1 MVVGRVIARIKD
13 LLRRYGQLTKKQEVE
28 LVLTQILRMLEHG
41 YDQWAIRR
49 MLVGSGA
56 VEPDVFDAAWR
67 ESLRYQKEILERRK
81 KKGSLDRVLL
91 RRRLFGGCC
100 R

>member
-13 LLRRYGQLTKKQEVE
+13 LLRRYGQLTRKQEVE
-28 LVLTQILRMLEHG
+28 LVLTQILRMLEQG
-41 YDQWAIRR
+41 YDQWTIRR

-67 ESLRYQKEILERRK
+67 ESLRYQREILERR